1 MLIIQ
6 SSEKQGSSFKFKVCL
21 HTHSKSPMNR
31 LVTDD
36 KLGVREV
43 GAALPITVLMQ
54 SFYQMSVKIKRWLLF
69 RMIFLKYL
77 TGICFEFQALKDN
90 VNNKKQTKDHLVN
103 LTTFNLV
110 EKP

>member
-1 MLIIQ
+1 
-6 SSEKQGSSFKFKVCL
+6 
-21 HTHSKSPMNR
+21 MNR
-31 LVTDD
+31 LVTDG

-69 RMIFLKYL
+69 RIFLKYL

-90 VNNKKQTKDHLVN
+90 VNNKNKQKTIL
-103 LTTFNLV
+103 
-110 EKP
+110 